1 MTVYIILI
9 FALSIFGLWTRP
21 RFSQRGRK
29 LFIIFSFLAMFV
41 VSGFRDFSVGVDTK
55 SYVAIFNAIDYYG
68 VAATRFEPGFILFVR
83 LIHSISDNPA
93 LLIVISSA
101 ICIGTTCLFIYRYS
115 EDPLLAILLY
125 IVLKPYFFQ
134 MTGMRQALASS
145 LVMLAFYLILENRT
159 RKRIILGIGLV
170 LLATQFH
177 NMSAVAFIPFFMWL
191 FPAFRLKEKITPT
204 KMLKFTIVLAI
215 FSFVF
220 YSYIM
225 RLVVI
230 ISPQYAHY
238 FSGIWSDSNYFAS
251 LFKMLIQLVFMVVGV
266 LYFNNKELTEM
277 DRFSL
282 IMISISVVVGT
293 LAMRME
299 IWGRLTGLFSIY
311 TSILYAPS
319 FSSSVY
325 DAKNR
330 MFLKTAIFFLSFVF
344 MLVTFIFRPEWD
356 GVVPYLFRG

>member
-177 NMSAVAFIPFFMWL
+177 NMSAVAFIP
-191 FPAFRLKEKITPT
+191 
-204 KMLKFTIVLAI
+204 LAI

-277 DRFSL
+277 DKFSL

-330 MFLKTAIFFLSFVF
+330 MLLKTAIFFLSFVF